1 MRAAD
6 IVAQLH
12 RRLPLVTNAF
22 SDELSVVTVAHGS
35 GTALVQTATAH
46 GLVPG
51 AQVTIFGS
59 RTPVPVD
66 SISHVS
72 GASYAVV
79 TTSEDHDLTLYRFR
93 TDANVVEIDGANEA
107 EFNGLRSV
115 VAVPNRRTVHVSVDT
130 GAPLSATGAMRLL
143 GASSYLRNV
152 RGLYSVMA
160 APTPTTFTVGH
171 PSSSDLGVL
180 VGPAI
185 VRARPRVTGAQSPRS
200 AILSHSQEAGGAASK
215 PWLYVVLDD
224 STPVRQT
231 AAPAEAFAVNKLSG
245 GWSQLVVQRFGL
257 LLALPNVS
265 DERGRTARDLAADLL
280 GPIARCLLGAEFD
293 TGFSVSRPAA
303 PVAFAGESSQETEV
317 GAWYG
322 HRFDFEQIARMGL
335 ADTVGNDEHVAFR
348 DIDVEIG
355 HGSGGDVV
363 ELDVDLD
370 EVPLP

>member
-6 IVAQLH
+6 IVEQLQ
-12 RRLPLVTNAF
+12 RKLPLVTSVF
-22 SDELSVVTVAHGS
+22 SDELTVASLVHV
-35 GTALVQTATAH
+35 GTTATVTTTAAH
-46 GLVPG
+46 GLAPG
-51 AQVTIFGS
+51 AQVTIFGA
-59 RTPVPVD
+59 RTPVPVA
-66 SISHVS
+66 SISHAS
-72 GASYAVV
+72 GASYAIV

-93 TDANVVEIDGANEA
+93 TEANVVEVDGANEP
-107 EFNGLRSV
+107 EFEGLRTV
-115 VAVPNRRTVHVSVDT
+115 VAVPNRRTVHVAVDPS
-130 GAPLSATGAMRLL
+130 APLSATGTIRLL
-143 GASSYLRNV
+143 GASTYLRNV
-152 RGLYSVMA
+152 RGRYAVATVPSA
-160 APTPTTFTVGH
+160 TSFTVTH
-171 PSSSDLGVL
+171 DAASDLGTA
-180 VGPAI
+180 VGPAF
-185 VRARPRVTGAQSPRS
+185 VRTRPRVTGAQSPAS
-200 AILSHSQEAGGAASK
+200 AVLSHSQEAGGAASK
-215 PWLYVVLDD
+215 AWAYVVLDD

-245 GWSQLVVQRFGL
+245 GWSQMVVQRFGV

-293 TGFSVSRPAA
+293 TGFAVRRPAA
-303 PVAFAGESSQETEV
+303 PVSFAGESAQETAV
-317 GAWYG
+317 GSWYG
-322 HRFDFEQIARMGL
+322 HRFDFEQIARLGL